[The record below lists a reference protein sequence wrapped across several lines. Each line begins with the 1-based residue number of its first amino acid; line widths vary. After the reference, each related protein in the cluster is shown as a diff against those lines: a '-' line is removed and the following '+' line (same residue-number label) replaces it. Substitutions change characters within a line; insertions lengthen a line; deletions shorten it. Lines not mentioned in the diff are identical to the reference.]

1 MPTLYLLDQLYFLE
15 EVSSIN
21 LNILFR
27 EERLLSFTC
36 QGGAHEELPESP
48 EHILCCSL
56 QTLSF
61 SKDHSLSS
69 RPSCPLRLRPAS
81 PHRAALHSTCHS
93 ASLLASHPAEPEYLS
108 SGLSIA
114 RQSSNWAIWVFLGP
128 LSAHYCWKKV
138 CTLFLLPHLD

>member
-56 QTLSF
+56 QTLS
-61 SKDHSLSS
+61 SP
-69 RPSCPLRLRPAS
+69 RTTAS
-81 PHRAALHSTCHS
+81 PHVLPAHS
-93 ASLLASHPAEPEYLS
+93 
-108 SGLSIA
+108 G
-114 RQSSNWAIWVFLGP
+114 
-128 LSAHYCWKKV
+128 
-138 CTLFLLPHLD
+138 